1 MQNRLLPCAILI
13 LTLTACATTA
23 KYEAKLARQVGNSEQ
38 QLIAAWGEPN
48 QIKDLKNGDK
58 ILIYTDVSDEV
69 IPVSGYYDMGMMTED
84 DIFYPFTYGGDVIPD
99 GNFLGQ
105 TITDYCQ
112 TKFYLKNNIV
122 TSWQYKGN
130 ACVAI

>member
-1 MQNRLLPCAILI
+1 MQKLI
-13 LTLTACATTA
+13 TFLIVTCLCACATPQ
-23 KYEAKLARQVGNSEQ
+23 KYAQKLAAETGKTEQ
-38 QLIAAWGEPN
+38 QLIAAWGKPSQVKEL
-48 QIKDLKNGDK
+48 QNGDK
-58 ILIYTDVSDEV
+58 ILTYTFKNNQILPESEF
-69 IPVSGYYDMGMMTED
+69 YNDMGLMDED
-84 DIFYPFTYGGDVIPD
+84 ELFYPFTYGGNEIPD

-112 TKFYLKNNIV
+112 TKFYLKNNTV